1 MRIKIPRLSTSNAID
16 FCRHLSLSEFAD
28 TYYFD
33 VSDINNYEP
42 LPMLLTASAIRQFCQ
57 ARDLSPWDIQLRY
70 TENADFHYACHMA
83 YFQAAGFPEGKAPG
97 EAPGSATYIP
107 LTKINIVDLQQK
119 AIENGTF
126 LEQGDIIEEKSKE
139 LAQILAQSN
148 AELKKLLQFLIREAI
163 RNIPEHAD
171 TNDVWLCGQY
181 WHNRNLA
188 EIAILDEGIGIY
200 ESLRR
205 NRIHKEY
212 ITSKGEALEWAIKP
226 GVSSKFTPTR
236 AQRSG
241 SAWTNSGFGLYMISE
256 ICKATGGWLT
266 LVSDSKCMRVY
277 SNNKQL
283 IDTDFHGTA
292 LGIRIKTDGITNAQQ
307 LISQMNKKGTE
318 EARTIKSAFKESSV
332 PSKGLMR

>member
-1 MRIKIPRLSTSNAID
+1 MKITIPSLSTLNAIS
-16 FCRHLSLSEFAD
+16 FCRDLPLIKLAD

-33 VSDINNYEP
+33 VSDVNNYEP

-57 ARDLSPWDIQLRY
+57 ERELLPWDIQLRFK
-70 TENADFHYACHMA
+70 ENADFRYACHMA
-83 YFQAAGFPEGKAPG
+83 YFQAAGFPEGKMPG

-107 LTKINIVDLQQK
+107 LTNINLAELHQE
-119 AIENGTF
+119 AIHMGNCW
-126 LEQGDIIEEKSKE
+126 EQGDVIEEKSKE
-139 LAQILAQSN
+139 LSHILAQN
-148 AELKKLLQFLIREAI
+148 NTELRILLQYLIREAI
-163 RNIPEHAD
+163 RNIPEHAE
-171 TNDVWLCGQY
+171 TSSVWLCGQN

-205 NRIHKEY
+205 NRIHRDY

-226 GVSSKFTPTR
+226 GVSTSFDPAR
-236 AQRSG
+236 GQRSEN
-241 SAWTNSGFGLYMISE
+241 AWANSGFGLYMISE

-266 LVSDSKCMRVY
+266 LVSDSKCMRIY

-283 IDTDFHGTA
+283 VDTSFHGTA
-292 LGIRIKTDGITNAQQ
+292 LGIRVQTSGIKNAQQ
-307 LISQMNKKGTE
+307 LINQMNKQGTE
-318 EARTIKSAFKESSV
+318 EARAIKNAFKESSV